1 MRKSSVRE
9 IEEHINATNRQ
20 WNGGPRDAW
29 QGMPVNWGD
38 VDWSYGT
45 VALND
50 IFVLEPASKRDAKR
64 YAAFAK
70 KTKSPFP
77 AVIVI
82 RVLGNGAEVA
92 DGAHRVAAATLLGH
106 KSIKAYVGVL
116 R

>member
-1 MRKSSVRE
+1 M
-9 IEEHINATNRQ
+9 
-20 WNGGPRDAW
+20 
-29 QGMPVNWGD
+29 NWGD
-38 VDWSYGT
+38 FDWSYGT

-50 IFVLEPASKRDAKR
+50 IFEITPTSNKDVKR

-82 RVLGNGAEVA
+82 GVLGYDAEVA
-92 DGAHRVAAATLLGH
+92 DGAHRVTAARLLGH
-106 KSIKAYVGVL
+106 KTIKAYVGVP